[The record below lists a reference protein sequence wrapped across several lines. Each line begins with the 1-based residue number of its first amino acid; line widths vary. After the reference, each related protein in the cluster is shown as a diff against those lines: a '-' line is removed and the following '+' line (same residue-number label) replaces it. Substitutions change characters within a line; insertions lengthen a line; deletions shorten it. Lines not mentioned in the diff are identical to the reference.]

1 MTRGSAWF
9 SREQNVKGT
18 IEPGKYADLAVLS
31 EDYFS
36 VPEENIKNITSVMT
50 VLGGKIVYANS
61 EFKQYSPPELPV
73 SPDWSPVK
81 NFGGYYHA
89 DHHRSA
95 HMLAS
100 AAAATNKPINAGIHS
115 SGHGHPHA
123 LLSENGK
130 WNMHC
135 PGSVG

>member
-36 VPEENIKNITSVMT
+36 VPEENIKNMTSVMT
-50 VLGGKIVYANS
+50 VMGGKIVYADS
-61 EFKQYSPPELPV
+61 EYKKYSPPELPV

-89 DHHRSA
+89 DHHLSD
-95 HMLAS
+95 HVLAS
-100 AAAATNKPINAGIHS
+100 AAAATNKAINAEVHAP
-115 SGHGHPHA
+115 GHGHPHTV
-123 LLSENGK
+123 LGENGT
-130 WNMHC
+130 WNTHC
-135 PGSVG
+135 PCYVG